1 MIFLQTNND
10 AEGVK
15 TLPARSEI
23 PEQMKWDLTS
33 IFNSLEEWE
42 QEFNDLKVELPKLI
56 EYKGTLVE
64 SGQHLFNGLRFA
76 RYTGKTG
83 AAICICPFK
92 LRCGHS

>member
-42 QEFNDLKVELPKLI
+42 QEFNDL
-56 EYKGTLVE
+56 
-64 SGQHLFNGLRFA
+64 R
-76 RYTGKTG
+76 
-83 AAICICPFK
+83 
-92 LRCGHS
+92 